1 MSPAVGP
8 TNDIDACLALRRAV
22 FIAEQGVPEEVERDG
37 REAAAHH
44 LLATL
49 EGRPVGC
56 ARILLDGA
64 TGRIGRVCV
73 LPGHRGRGIGTAL
86 VHGCVD
92 LLRGLPG
99 IARAELGAQTHALG
113 LYERLGFTAF
123 GPDFTDGGGKPHRMM
138 GRDL

>member
-1 MSPAVGP
+1 MTLAVGP
-8 TNDIDACLALRRAV
+8 TSDIDACLALRRAV

-73 LPGHRGRGIGTAL
+73 LPEHRGRGIGTAL
-86 VHGCVD
+86 LRACVGH
-92 LLRGLPG
+92 LRDVPGLT
-99 IARAELGAQTHALG
+99 RAELGAQTHALG

-123 GPDFTDGGGKPHRMM
+123 GAEFADGGGIPHRMM
-138 GRDL
+138 GRTL